1 LADELNKRSENGD
14 TDRSG
19 TGPPIPSP
27 DPLPPTSPPPF
38 RLVDSHAHLD
48 APAFDA
54 DRSAVVR
61 RAFAAGLAAILCPA
75 DLTRAASLPS
85 VAALQAEFP
94 TVLAAAGVHAHQ
106 AKDLVDA
113 HLRELRELAAR
124 GAIRAVG
131 EIGLDYHYDF
141 SSPEAQKE
149 AFRRQLAFAG
159 EAGLP
164 VIVHSRL
171 AGADVVAAVDAA
183 RFGHG
188 GILHCF
194 TEDWAVAEAVL
205 ERGFLVSFSGI
216 LTFPK
221 AGALREVAARVPL
234 DRLLVETDSPY
245 LAPVP
250 YRGSGRRNEPA
261 FVVETARVLAGL
273 KGLSLEALAEA
284 TTRNFA
290 RLFPFEKTGSRC

>member
-1 LADELNKRSENGD
+1 MTEKTL
-14 TDRSG
+14 
-19 TGPPIPSP
+19 
-27 DPLPPTSPPPF
+27 

-48 APAFDA
+48 MAEFDA
-54 DRSAVVR
+54 DRADVVR
-61 RAFAAGLAAILCPA
+61 RAFAAGVVAILCPA
-75 DLTRAASLPS
+75 DLTRPSSLPS
-85 VAALQAEFP
+85 ITGLAADFP

-106 AKDLVDA
+106 AKDLSEE
-113 HLRELRELAAR
+113 HLGELRRLAGR

-131 EIGLDYHYDF
+131 EIGLDYHYDL
-141 SSPEAQKE
+141 SPRTLQHETL
-149 AFRRQLAFAG
+149 RRQLVLAG

-164 VIVHSRL
+164 VILHSRL
-171 AGADVVAAVDAA
+171 SGADIIAAVDGE
-183 RFGHG
+183 RFGCG

-194 TEDWAVAEAVL
+194 TEDWATARAMI

-221 AGALREVAARVPL
+221 AGELREVAAKVPL

-261 FVVETARVLAGL
+261 YVVETARVLARL
-273 KGLSLEALAEA
+273 KGLSVEELSAA
-284 TTRNFA
+284 TTDNFA
-290 RLFPFEKTGSRC
+290 RLFPFEKAGGEC